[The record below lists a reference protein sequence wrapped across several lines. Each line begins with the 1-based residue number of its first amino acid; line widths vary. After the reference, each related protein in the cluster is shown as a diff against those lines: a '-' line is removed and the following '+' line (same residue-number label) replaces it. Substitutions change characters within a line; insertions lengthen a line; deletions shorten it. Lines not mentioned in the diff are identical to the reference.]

1 MIPWWPDDEVD
12 KLFHRFKRSRRLYVS
27 ALQATMPSTLINY
40 IVSYVYLQGKK
51 KNKKNKNDRK
61 NKIKKQGKRECV
73 WERKRERERIGRGL
87 VTVLSE
93 KEVKKRK
100 QREKERSVVGL
111 WWVSVSPTCAFL
123 KKLKKYTCHF
133 FFHLY
138 HLVLF
143 SKITKNRC

>member
-1 MIPWWPDDEVD
+1 MDVKDAILGGKKMIPWWPDDEVD

-73 WERKRERERIGRGL
+73 
-87 VTVLSE
+87 
-93 KEVKKRK
+93 
-100 QREKERSVVGL
+100 
-111 WWVSVSPTCAFL
+111 
-123 KKLKKYTCHF
+123 
-133 FFHLY
+133 
-138 HLVLF
+138 
-143 SKITKNRC
+143 

>member
-1 MIPWWPDDEVD
+1 MII
-12 KLFHRFKRSRRLYVS
+12 S
-27 ALQATMPSTLINY
+27 ALQANMPSTHINY

-51 KNKKNKNDRK
+51 KNKNDRK
-61 NKIKKQGKRECV
+61 NKTKKQG
-73 WERKRERERIGRGL
+73 ERVCEREREREREREGGRERNGRGL

-123 KKLKKYTCHF
+123 KKLKKYTCHLLF
-133 FFHLY
+133 FSFHLH

-143 SKITKNRC
+143 SKITKNPCKLNQTS